1 MRRTD
6 WTWEV
11 LVAEIDLRPMTLGEL
26 LDRTFSVYKKNVWL
40 FAGIMTVPSLLAL
53 IFQVGN
59 SILGTPLVKP
69 VSPDAVRTGAGAVPN
84 PAAFG
89 TFFGPFF
96 LFLFVLMITY
106 AMSHA
111 ATVFAVSDLY
121 LGREPNI
128 RSSYF
133 RVWGKI
139 FRVILVVFLTY
150 LCIGASLIFLIIP
163 GIIVGCRTACGIPAA
178 MLEDRGPMNA
188 LNRSWELTKGFAF
201 QIFVIFL
208 MVMALTYA
216 GAAIFTLPFTLMIV
230 SAAKGGTLPFWPSML
245 QHLGSFISTV
255 LVGPIGTIAYTL
267 MYYNLRVRKEAFD
280 LTHLMQS
287 MDQSPAPLPGAPSP
301 A

>member
-1 MRRTD
+1 MAD
-6 WTWEV
+6 
-11 LVAEIDLRPMTLGEL
+11 IDLRPMTLAEL
-26 LDRTFSVYKKNVWL
+26 LDRTFSLYKKNFWL
-40 FAGIMTVPSLLAL
+40 FAGIMTVPALLAL
-53 IFQVGN
+53 IFQVAN
-59 SILGTPLVKP
+59 SVLNAPFLKPL
-69 VSPDAVRTGAGAVPN
+69 SPGAVRTGAAAVPN
-84 PAAFG
+84 PAALG
-89 TFFGPFF
+89 PFFGALF
-96 LFLFVLMITY
+96 LFLFIFMIIY

-121 LGREPNI
+121 LCRETNI

-139 FRVILVVFLTY
+139 LRVILVVFLTY
-150 LCIGASLIFLIIP
+150 LCIWVGLIFLIIP

-208 MVMALTYA
+208 MVVALTYA
-216 GAAIFTLPFTLMIV
+216 GAAIFTFPFTLMII
-230 SAAKGGTLPFWPSML
+230 SAAKDGTVPFWPSML

-255 LVGPIGTIAYTL
+255 LVGPVGTIAYTL
-267 MYYNLRVRKEAFD
+267 MYYKLRVRKEAFD

-287 MDQSPAPLPGAPSP
+287 MDQAPAPLPGAPSP

>member
-1 MRRTD
+1 MAD
-6 WTWEV
+6 
-11 LVAEIDLRPMTLGEL
+11 IDLRPMTLGEL
-26 LDRTFSVYKKNVWL
+26 LDRTFSLYKKNFWL
-40 FAGIMTVPSLLAL
+40 FAGIMTVPSLLTL
-53 IFQVGN
+53 IFQVVN
-59 SILGTPLVKP
+59 SVLNTPLVKP
-69 VSPDAVRTGAGAVPN
+69 LSPDAARTGAAAVPN

-89 TFFGPFF
+89 TFFGEIF
-96 LFLFVLMITY
+96 LFLFIFMIIY

-121 LGREPNI
+121 LGRETNI

-150 LCIGASLIFLIIP
+150 LCIWAGLIFFIIP
-163 GIIVGCRTACGIPAA
+163 GIIVGCRIACGIPAL

-208 MVMALTYA
+208 MVVALTYA
-216 GAAIFTLPFTLMIV
+216 AAAIFTLPFTLMIF
-230 SAAKGGTLPFWPSML
+230 SAVKGGTVPFWPSML
-245 QHLGSFISTV
+245 QHLGSFISSV
-255 LVGPIGTIAYTL
+255 LVGPVGTIAYTL

-287 MDQSPAPLPGAPSP
+287 MDQAPAPLPGAPSP

>member
-1 MRRTD
+1 MAD
-6 WTWEV
+6 
-11 LVAEIDLRPMTLGEL
+11 IDLRPMTLGEL
-26 LDRTFSVYKKNVWL
+26 LDRTFSLYKKNFWL
-40 FAGIMTVPSLLAL
+40 FAGIMTVPPLLAL
-53 IFQVGN
+53 IFQVVN
-59 SILGTPLVKP
+59 SVLNTPLVKP
-69 VSPDAVRTGAGAVPN
+69 LSPVATRTGAAAVPN

-89 TFFGPFF
+89 TFFGEIF
-96 LFLFVLMITY
+96 LFLFIFMIIY

-121 LGREPNI
+121 LGRETNI
-128 RSSYF
+128 RSSYS
-133 RVWGKI
+133 RVWGKT

-150 LCIGASLIFLIIP
+150 LCIWAGLIFFVIP
-163 GIIVGCRTACGIPAA
+163 GIIVGCRIACGIPAA

-208 MVMALTYA
+208 MVVALTYA
-216 GAAIFTLPFTLMIV
+216 GAAIFTLPFTLMIF
-230 SAAKGGTLPFWPSML
+230 SAAKGGTVPFWPSML
-245 QHLGSFISTV
+245 QHLGSFISSV
-255 LVGPIGTIAYTL
+255 LVGPVGTIAYTL

-287 MDQSPAPLPGAPSP
+287 MDQAPAPLPGAPSP